1 MPYRRSFLHD
11 LFKDTGF
18 LVSQFHISF
27 HQDDMCRFQA
37 SEAAAKITGCKDIPE
52 NDEEALKLAVG
63 QIGPISVAIDASSKS
78 FQHYAGGQCLCGG
91 HTC

>member
-1 MPYRRSFLHD
+1 MTEIF
-11 LFKDTGF
+11 
-18 LVSQFHISF
+18 IIF

-37 SEAAAKITGCKDIPE
+37 NEAAAKITGCKDIPQ

-78 FQHYAGGQCLCGG
+78 FQHYAGGQFLYLEQQGC
-91 HTC
+91 